1 MSENEIMLNDLNARI
16 EFLQEMEDK
25 LFSIKLDDDAHNEVV
40 KYYKDGTA
48 QIREL
53 LERMR
58 ETVSLQIKGVQFVW

>member
-1 MSENEIMLNDLNARI
+1 MNENEIMLNDLNARI

-58 ETVSLQIKGVQFVW
+58 DTVSLQIKGVQFV

>member
-1 MSENEIMLNDLNARI
+1 MLNDLNARI

-25 LFSIKLDDDAHNEVV
+25 LFSIKLEDDAHNEVI

-58 ETVSLQIKGVQFVW
+58 NTVSLQMKGVQFV

>member
-25 LFSIKLDDDAHNEVV
+25 LFSIKLDDDTHNEVV

-58 ETVSLQIKGVQFVW
+58 DTVSLQIKGVQFV

>member
-25 LFSIKLDDDAHNEVV
+25 LFSIKLQDDAHNEVV

-58 ETVSLQIKGVQFVW
+58 NTVSLQMKGVQFV

>member
-40 KYYKDGTA
+40 KYYKDGTV

-58 ETVSLQIKGVQFVW
+58 DTVSLQIKGVQFV

>member
-25 LFSIKLDDDAHNEVV
+25 LFSIQLEDDELNDVIKH
-40 KYYKDGTA
+40 YKVGTA

-58 ETVSLQIKGVQFVW
+58 NTVSLQMKGVQFV

>member
-25 LFSIKLDDDAHNEVV
+25 LFSIKLEDDAHNEVI

-58 ETVSLQIKGVQFVW
+58 NTVSLQMKGVQFV

>member
-58 ETVSLQIKGVQFVW
+58 DTVSLQIKGVQFV

>member
-58 ETVSLQIKGVQFVW
+58 DTVSLQIKGVQFIW

>member
-25 LFSIKLDDDAHNEVV
+25 LFSIKLEDDAHNEVV

-58 ETVSLQIKGVQFVW
+58 NTVSLQAKGVQFV

>member
-58 ETVSLQIKGVQFVW
+58 DTVSLQIKGVQFVW

>member
-1 MSENEIMLNDLNARI
+1 MMSENEIMLNDLNARI

-25 LFSIKLDDDAHNEVV
+25 LFSIKLEDDAHNEVI

-58 ETVSLQIKGVQFVW
+58 NTVSLQMKGVQFV

>member
-16 EFLQEMEDK
+16 EFLQEMEDR

-40 KYYKDGTA
+40 KYYKDGTM

-58 ETVSLQIKGVQFVW
+58 DTVSLQIKGVQFV

>member
-25 LFSIKLDDDAHNEVV
+25 LFSIKLEDDDHNEVI

-58 ETVSLQIKGVQFVW
+58 NTVSLQMKGVQFV

>member
-16 EFLQEMEDK
+16 DFLQEMEDK

-58 ETVSLQIKGVQFVW
+58 DTVSLQIKGVQFV

>member
-58 ETVSLQIKGVQFVW
+58 DTVSLQIKGVQFI